1 MKGCIQRRGKMSFR
15 LKFEAAERD
24 PVTGKRKTKYQTF
37 RGTRKEAQVKLAEL
51 VAAVGRGTYVE
62 PTKLTV
68 AEFIAARIKQW
79 EAAPEGISTR
89 TAERYRD
96 LLKNQIAPRIGN
108 KVLQAL
114 KPIDIEGWH
123 AALHTTDGYSA
134 RTISHA
140 HRLLSQALRDAVKN
154 DLVVKN
160 AATVHKAPK
169 LGDHEAVIVQD
180 VPGLVEKLK
189 GHPLQAMAMIALFA
203 GLRLGEVM
211 ALRWSRI
218 DLDKKTLQ
226 VREALEQTKQ
236 HGTRFKLPKSKAGI
250 RDITLPDILVSVLR
264 EHRKAQLELRM
275 KLGAGKLPDD
285 ALLFADL
292 DGAPL
297 SRISASWR
305 WSDFATRI
313 GLPDVTFPRLA
324 PYSRQPANRRGCGHR
339 DDCPEVRARQARHH
353 LEDLRAP
360 SSGRTTARL
369 LTPSMR
375 F

>member
-1 MKGCIQRRGKMSFR
+1 M
-15 LKFEAAERD
+15 
-24 PVTGKRKTKYQTF
+24 
-37 RGTRKEAQVKLAEL
+37 
-51 VAAVGRGTYVE
+51 
-62 PTKLTV
+62 
-68 AEFIAARIKQW
+68 
-79 EAAPEGISTR
+79 
-89 TAERYRD
+89 
-96 LLKNQIAPRIGN
+96 
-108 KVLQAL
+108 
-114 KPIDIEGWH
+114 
-123 AALHTTDGYSA
+123 
-134 RTISHA
+134 
-140 HRLLSQALRDAVKN
+140 
-154 DLVVKN
+154 
-160 AATVHKAPK
+160 
-169 LGDHEAVIVQD
+169 QD

-226 VREALEQTKQ
+226 VREAREQTKQ

-339 DDCPEVRARQARHH
+339 DDCPEVRARQATHP
-353 LEDLRAP
+353 LPE
-360 SSGRTTARL
+360 GRQQGC
-369 LTPSMR
+369 
-375 F
+375 